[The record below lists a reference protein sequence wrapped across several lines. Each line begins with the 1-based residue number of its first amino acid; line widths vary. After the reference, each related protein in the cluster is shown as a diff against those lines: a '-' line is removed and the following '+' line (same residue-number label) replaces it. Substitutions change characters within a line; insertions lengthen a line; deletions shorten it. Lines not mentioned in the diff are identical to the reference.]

1 MQDPEGITCPVE
13 FIITG
18 FGPFQNAR
26 ENPSTS
32 LANEIVAYLQ
42 ENSSSVFIRE
52 TRIIETSADSARQEV
67 ADLYRN
73 NDVGLSSIVVL
84 HIGVNYRGKKFQ
96 LEKCAYNDATFRI
109 PDENG
114 YQPKGETV
122 CDHYEWGTLL
132 KSTLDLPIIVS
143 TLNDWME
150 SKSNPA
156 RAICSENPGRFVCNF
171 TYFCSLD
178 RCTSDNRGKFHCLF
192 LHIPPFSEVKKEFQL
207 SFLSQLLNEIQLQ
220 IVEKSMTNE

>member
-32 LANEIVAYLQ
+32 LANEIVAYL
-42 ENSSSVFIRE
+42 ESIFIRE

-73 NDVGLSSIVVL
+73 NDVGLSPIIVL

-96 LEKCAYNDATFRI
+96 LVNVLT
-109 PDENG
+109 
-114 YQPKGETV
+114 T
-122 CDHYEWGTLL
+122 
-132 KSTLDLPIIVS
+132 
-143 TLNDWME
+143 M
-150 SKSNPA
+150 
-156 RAICSENPGRFVCNF
+156 
-171 TYFCSLD
+171 
-178 RCTSDNRGKFHCLF
+178 
-192 LHIPPFSEVKKEFQL
+192 QL
-207 SFLSQLLNEIQLQ
+207 SHA
-220 IVEKSMTNE
+220 